1 MAIDSSRVVL
11 MELRDVKVAPLL
23 TDPASGTATYGEFVD
38 LTGALSLKVS
48 PKMESKTLYGDS
60 TIMDTYSR
68 TTSVDFTASNSVVSF
83 EGLKVLMGGNVAK
96 SGESGNEKIT
106 YSMSAANATP
116 GYFKIE
122 GKWDYASTDNTV
134 KDAHVVLYK
143 CRVTEAPEFTINDT
157 SGDFGNCE
165 FTGTAVPT
173 NADGKWWDMTLNAS
187 ATEIE

>member
-23 TDPASGTATYGEFVD
+23 TDPVSGTTTYGDFVD
-38 LTGALSLKVS
+38 LTGALSLQVT
-48 PKMESKTLYGDS
+48 PQMESKTLYGDS

-68 TTSVDFTASNSVVSF
+68 TTSINFTASNSVVSF
-83 EGLKVLMGGNVAK
+83 DGLKVLMGGNVTK
-96 SGESGNEKIT
+96 SGTEGNEKIT

-143 CRVTEAPEFTINDT
+143 CRITEAPEFTINDT

>member
-23 TDPASGTATYGEFVD
+23 TDPASGTATYGDYVD
-38 LTGALSLKVS
+38 LTGALSLKVT

-83 EGLKVLMGGNVAK
+83 DGLKVLMGGNVEK
-96 SGESGNEKIT
+96 TGESGTEKIT

-173 NADGKWWDMTLNAS
+173 NADGKWWDMTLNAT
-187 ATEIE
+187 ATEIA